1 MPQPLEFWFEF
12 ASTYSYISAMRIE
25 AACRAAS
32 VPLLWRPFLLGPLF
46 TAQLGIKDSP
56 FNVNPVRGRY
66 MWRDLERLCAKYGLP
81 WRKPSRFPQNSVLAA
96 RVACVGVDR
105 AWMAPFVRG
114 VYRANFA
121 EDQDIADP
129 AVLSRVLEAL
139 GVDPAPVLAEASS
152 SAIKEQL
159 RANTA
164 RAEQLGIFGAPN
176 CIIGGELFFGQDRL
190 DDAITWASAAG

>member
-25 AACRAAS
+25 AACQAAR
-32 VPLLWRPFLLGPLF
+32 VPLLWKPFLLGPLF

-81 WRKPSRFPQNSVLAA
+81 WRRPGRFPQNSVLAA
-96 RVACVGVDR
+96 RVACVGADR
-105 AWMAPFVRG
+105 AWMGPFVRG

-129 AVLSRVLEAL
+129 AVLARILEAL
-139 GVDPAPVLAEASS
+139 EVDPAPVLAEASTPG
-152 SAIKEQL
+152 IKEQL
-159 RANTA
+159 RANTD
-164 RAEQLGIFGAPN
+164 RAAQLGIFGAPN
-176 CIIGGELFFGQDRL
+176 CVIGGELFFGQDRL
-190 DDAITWASAAG
+190 DDAIAWAATAG